1 MSLQLHR
8 LILVAAPL
16 RASLLATCRSLAIVM
31 VAGCAQHILPSAVPG
46 GAAQVQRIPQGH
58 RIPAP
63 CNGQM
68 TYQQYATV
76 EDMLQTTGGEACIPA
91 FSKFGGKV
99 AYPNLSPSISV
110 VVITSTTNY
119 DNMPSLGSGT
129 PILYIQLAT
138 SGGTSFGTQIP
149 SGGGLLGSKIVPAE
163 TYTAFGQAVVD
174 GIKVDLGPCYAVAAK
189 SIYGGKLNGI
199 GTLLKGQNIP
209 VRANGVVEIY
219 PGKQAVNQC

>member
-1 MSLQLHR
+1 MFLRLHR
-8 LILVAAPL
+8 LVLVAGPL
-16 RASLLATCRSLAIVM
+16 RVLLLATCSSFAIAM
-31 VAGCAQHILPSAVPG
+31 VAGCTQHILPSAVPG
-46 GAAQVQRIPQGH
+46 GAAQIHRSPQRH

-76 EDMLQTTGGEACIPA
+76 EDMLQTTGGVACVPA
-91 FSKFGGKV
+91 FGKFGGKV

-110 VVITSTTNY
+110 LIITSTTNY

-138 SGGTSFGTQIP
+138 SGGTTFGTQIP
-149 SGGGLLGSKIVPAE
+149 SGGGLLGSKIVPSK

-174 GIKVDLGPCYAVAAK
+174 GIKVDLGPCYAIAAK

-209 VRANGVVEIY
+209 ARANGVVEIY
-219 PGKQAVNQC
+219 PGKQAANQC